1 MVERAVVEEVEE
13 VEEEDIEIVRFNS
26 MKGPEKFSCPKSF
39 QVTSASFFVH
49 HNLLQSWT
57 LRYYNSLV
65 ILVLCY
71 SVIAVGVDIVIVI
84 VVVVV
89 VNFRCPPVAIK
100 SWQHNV
106 TWAISVYNSNSNKVH
121 VTQ

>member
-1 MVERAVVEEVEE
+1 MA
-13 VEEEDIEIVRFNS
+13 
-26 MKGPEKFSCPKSF
+26 
-39 QVTSASFFVH
+39 
-49 HNLLQSWT
+49 
-57 LRYYNSLV
+57 LRQLSPLYHDSLV

-71 SVIAVGVDIVIVI
+71 SVLAIGVDVII
-84 VVVVV
+84 VVVVVVIVIV

-106 TWAISVYNSNSNKVH
+106 TWAIGVYDSNLNKVH